1 VARAVRCA
9 PIRARRGEF
18 QASTELGDNRLVTVA
33 LLIVVLLE
41 TGGLIAL
48 GVVLIVSRR
57 TLASTRRSVE
67 RQRGLGEKPRRKHK
81 PLAVAPAAVKAVM
94 NTVQTA
100 DAILRKGIGGSVRNS
115 IDDLAG
121 WARVERP
128 NLEKITATGR
138 VVLVFSDIEGSTE
151 RNERLG
157 DQGWVEVLEWH
168 NRLIE
173 KRVAEHRGFVVKN
186 QGDGFMIAFAEPID
200 AVHCCVDVQ
209 GDLLQD
215 TGRWDDIKVRMGAH
229 VGTSVRRGDDL
240 FGLDVAMAAR
250 IADLA
255 EGGQILVSESM
266 RESVGALDGVG
277 FAGPL
282 EVELKG
288 IRGAQ
293 KVFSVDV
300 PATVE
305 RP

>member
-1 VARAVRCA
+1 VRRYVRGA
-9 PIRARRGEF
+9 GEF
-18 QASTELGDNRLVTVA
+18 QASTGLGDNQLVTVA

-41 TGGLIAL
+41 AGGLIAL
-48 GVVLIVSRR
+48 GVVLVVSRR
-57 TLASTRRSVE
+57 TLASTRRAIE
-67 RQRGLGEKPRRKHK
+67 RQRRGDQRPHRRARPLG
-81 PLAVAPAAVKAVM
+81 VAPAAVKAVM

-100 DAILRKGIGGSVRNS
+100 DAIIRKGIGGSVRNS

-128 NLEKITATGR
+128 NLEKITASGR

-157 DQGWVEVLEWH
+157 DQGWIEVLEWH

-173 KRVAEHRGFVVKN
+173 KRVADHRGYVVKT
-186 QGDGFMIAFAEPID
+186 QGDGFMIAFAEPVD

-215 TGRWDDIKVRMGAH
+215 SGRRDDIRVRMGAH

-255 EGGQILVSESM
+255 EGGQILVSEAM
-266 RESVGALDGVG
+266 RDSVGPLDGVG
-277 FAGPL
+277 FTGPL

-293 KVFSVDV
+293 KVFAVDV
-300 PATVE
+300 TSNG
-305 RP
+305 